1 MKTIRI
7 LLITVLLAVL
17 AGASLPL
24 PQEIT
29 AASGDGYA
37 LTWTSLDDGG
47 SVNLAGAGYALSG
60 TLAQPD
66 AQTWSSAYY
75 QLHGG
80 FWQEW
85 LRYLF
90 APLIFRN

>member
-1 MKTIRI
+1 MKIICI
-7 LLITVLLAVL
+7 LLAVVLLAVL

-24 PQEIT
+24 PQET
-29 AASGDGYA
+29 AAASSEGYV
-37 LTWTSLDDGG
+37 LTWSSLDGGG

-66 AQTWSSAYY
+66 AQTWSSGHY

-90 APLIFRN
+90 VPLILRN